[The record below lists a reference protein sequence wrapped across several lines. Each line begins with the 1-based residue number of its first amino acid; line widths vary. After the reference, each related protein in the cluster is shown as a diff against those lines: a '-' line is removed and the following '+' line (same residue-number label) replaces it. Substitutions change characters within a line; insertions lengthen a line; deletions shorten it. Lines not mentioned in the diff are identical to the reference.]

1 MKQKA
6 VVTSKEAQEANVDKV
21 NFGTNLIQLPY
32 SVGIESVYNRPNV
45 NVAVILNSD
54 SSFSYIQD
62 FKRY

>member
-32 SVGIESVYNRPNV
+32 SVVIESVYNRPNV
-45 NVAVILNSD
+45 NVSVILNSD